1 MDFKNFTSRS
11 RPIDGGIQ
19 YINFFPNGY
28 GVSVVRHDFSHTNDN
43 TWELAVLKGNA
54 DKWNLCYN
62 TPITNDVLGYM
73 SDDEVN
79 ETCIAI
85 ANL

>member
-1 MDFKNFTSRS
+1 MDFNFKNFTSR
-11 RPIDGGIQ
+11 PVNGGIQ

-28 GVSVVRHDFSHTNDN
+28 GVSVVRHDFSHTDDN

-54 DKWNLCYN
+54 DKWDLCYN

-79 ETCIAI
+79 ETCTAI